1 MSIVLS
7 LFTNPFSHDPL
18 DASPK
23 NVTPL
28 NCLHL
33 MVVSTAA
40 VVDTVVVAVVVRCT
54 PITEL
59 VPVVLPL
66 VDALEVALEVTVDD
80 CVVDGV
86 VMRQLCN
93 VPATS
98 APIAELIR
106 ATVLEHPV
114 LSRM

>member
-1 MSIVLS
+1 MLAVDETLELCVLVGVEVR
-7 LFTNPFSHDPL
+7 LVVPL
-18 DASPK
+18 A
-23 NVTPL
+23 L
-28 NCLHL
+28 
-33 MVVSTAA
+33 
-40 VVDTVVVAVVVRCT
+40 
-54 PITEL
+54 TEL
-59 VPVVLPL
+59 VAVVLPL

-98 APIAELIR
+98 APIAALIR
-106 ATVLEHPV
+106 ATDLEHPV